1 MKRIG
6 RAVFVLVLSALSFSV
21 LAADKT
27 KDGMPPSCTCKNLPA
42 MVKEIIEQ
50 EFLQDLFFS
59 WNDYLPSD
67 INDIATMQNRA
78 TQLMQQHFN
87 PKAPKNNAG
96 TANGAHAELGTDFR
110 SPGCTIGAF
119 QYDVKG
125 NPVLDNNGD
134 QVVTP
139 QTEEEYMKSQKKT
152 CEALARY
159 PYVHEQYHEKTCKD
173 LNAAGKQSKWDSLEF
188 FARNDSEAYK
198 AGVDYLRQQ
207 TKALALS
214 CGWQGSTGTNAVPTP
229 KDALKL
235 AKKGGKIVK
244 GRAGARK
251 SGHAP
256 IAGSIAIITGVAITD
271 EPLEDL
277 IVQWEQSCA
286 SAPADQCDGLA
297 SNIEVGLYDL
307 IRTMQ
312 RSGANIE
319 RETLFELS
327 HTSLPM
333 LKRQAL
339 AMLGYAQSPDEID
352 FAVQAVDD
360 PSPAVR
366 DAAERMLQGT
376 DDARWKA
383 MQKWRPRDRSGIAD
397 GVTAGLVPELA
408 PQPGQLEIKPSDNL
422 HFRYFASTRERAV
435 FTSKE
440 SAEAIVKKMSEG
452 REVMK
457 SADAIEKNMNA
468 QLPMMQAM
476 QQEMMAAAAAGDSKK
491 LNELIVKMTEMQ
503 KQFTAVDP
511 RALNP
516 TKNSTAIIIAKAA
529 DGHPTQ
535 TATIQRDDIWG
546 ETIVTLWREG
556 GWR

>member
-1 MKRIG
+1 MKHYRI
-6 RAVFVLVLSALSFSV
+6 VVVALAIFTFATIG

-27 KDGMPPSCTCKNLPA
+27 KSDMPPSCTCKNLPA

-59 WNDYLPSD
+59 WNDYLPAN
-67 INDIATMQNRA
+67 INDIATMQTRA
-78 TQLMQQHFN
+78 MELLQQGFN
-87 PKAPKNNAG
+87 PKAPKKNAG

-119 QYDVKG
+119 QYDAKG
-125 NPVLDNNGD
+125 NPVLDKNGD
-134 QVVTP
+134 QVVMP
-139 QTEEEYMKSQKKT
+139 QTEDEYMKTQKKT

-159 PYVHEQYHEKTCKD
+159 PYVHEQYHEKTCKE

-207 TKALALS
+207 TKALALN
-214 CGWQGSTGTNAVPTP
+214 CGWKGSTGPNAVPTP

-244 GRAGARK
+244 GRGGARK
-251 SGHAP
+251 TSYVTNSGL
-256 IAGSIAIITGVAITD
+256 ITVITGVLIGG

-277 IVQWEQSCA
+277 INQWSQTCESE
-286 SAPADQCDGLA
+286 SAEQCDGLA
-297 SNIEVGLYDL
+297 VNIEVGLYDL

-312 RSGANIE
+312 GDGAAIE
-319 RETLFELS
+319 RETLVDLA
-327 HTSLPM
+327 HADLPM
-333 LKRQAL
+333 LRRQAL
-339 AMLGYAQSPDEID
+339 AMLGRAESPDEIE
-352 FAVQAVDD
+352 FAMDASDDAV
-360 PSPAVR
+360 PAVR
-366 DAAERMLQGT
+366 DAAERLLQSAEDT
-376 DDARWKA
+376 RWKA
-383 MQKWRPRDRSGIAD
+383 MQKWRQRDRSGVAAAFS
-397 GVTAGLVPELA
+397 GGLVPQLA
-408 PQPGQLEIKPSDNL
+408 PQPGQFEIKSFDNL
-422 HFRYFASTRERAV
+422 RFRYFASTRERAV

-440 SAEAIVKKMSEG
+440 PAEAIVKKMSEG

-457 SADAIEKNMNA
+457 SADAIEKNMNT
-468 QLPMMQAM
+468 QLPKMLAM

-491 LNELIVKMTEMQ
+491 LNELMVMMTEMQ
-503 KQFTAVDP
+503 KQFTSVDP
-511 RALNP
+511 RALNT
-516 TKNSTAIIIAKAA
+516 TKNSTAIILTKAA

-535 TATIQRDDIWG
+535 TATIQRDEAWG
-546 ETIVTLWREG
+546 ETVVTLWRKR

>member
-6 RAVFVLVLSALSFSV
+6 IAIVVLTLLTFTTLTS
-21 LAADKT
+21 AADKT
-27 KDGMPPSCTCKNLPA
+27 KDGMPPSCACKNLPA

-50 EFLQDLFFS
+50 EFLQKLFFS
-59 WNDYLPSD
+59 WNDYMPSN
-67 INDIATMQNRA
+67 INDIETMQSRA
-78 TQLMQQHFN
+78 AELMQQQFN

-119 QYDVKG
+119 QYDAKG
-125 NPVLDNNGD
+125 NPVKDSNGD
-134 QVVTP
+134 PVVAP

-159 PYVHEQYHEKTCKD
+159 PYIHEQYHEKTCKE

-198 AGVDYLRQQ
+198 AGIDYLRQQ
-207 TKALALS
+207 TKDLALS
-214 CGWQGSTGTNAVPTP
+214 CGWQGSTGPNAVPTP
-229 KDALKL
+229 KDAKKL

-244 GRAGARK
+244 NRGGARK
-251 SGHAP
+251 TGFVTSP
-256 IAGSIAIITGVAITD
+256 GSIAIITGAAISD

-277 IVQWEQSCA
+277 IAQWEQTCESTA
-286 SAPADQCDGLA
+286 GEQCNRLA

-307 IRTMQ
+307 IRMMH
-312 RSGANIE
+312 RSGEQIE
-319 RETLFELS
+319 RESLLELA
-327 HTSLPM
+327 HADLPM

-339 AMLGYAQSPDEID
+339 LMLGYAESPDEIE
-352 FAVQAVDD
+352 FAMEMVDD

-366 DAAERMLQGT
+366 DSAERLLQGV
-376 DDARWKA
+376 DSSRWTA
-383 MQKWRPRDRSGIAD
+383 MQKWRPRDRTGFAD
-397 GVTAGLVPELA
+397 DFTSGLVPELS
-408 PQPGQLEIKPSDNL
+408 PQPGQFEIKSSDSL
-422 HFRYFASTRERAV
+422 RFRYFASTRERAV

-440 SAEAIVKKMSEG
+440 SAEIVIKKMSEG

-457 SADAIEKNMNA
+457 SADAIEKNMKT
-468 QLPMMQAM
+468 QMPKMQAM
-476 QQEMMAAAAAGDSKK
+476 QQELMAAAAAGDSKK
-491 LNELIVKMTEMQ
+491 LNELIAKMTEIQ
-503 KQFTAVDP
+503 TQFTAIDP

-516 TKNSTAIIIAKAA
+516 TKNSTAIILVKAA

-535 TATIQRDDIWG
+535 TATIQRDDTWG
-546 ETIVTLWREG
+546 ETVVTFWRER